1 MLLLLLGI
9 ACRDKLDSRGS
20 PTDSAGLPHT
30 ATPPTETGAPDS
42 ETDTESELESET
54 ETGAETETE
63 TETETEH
70 TEPPPTWAAGQADAQ
85 IACAIAEAEGLA
97 TRLWWPSSEDARH
110 GAVPVFVR
118 VGGAGSVGWDIGHD
132 PALATQNGAAVVQFL
147 RPGTADPD
155 GSASGGVDDFGG
167 PGVRDAFACAVR
179 FVRGEVNT
187 LDGASREDLAP
198 FLPGFVVGTGLSLGG
213 GHVLNAAVGD
223 ATLPVDGVVMWES
236 PLTDQ
241 ITLQEMSPFGTL
253 VGNFEPGS
261 CTLDGGCPFPGRQ
274 EILRYHRSGVLWAD
288 ANRDDVLDAGEAYF
302 RPLIDQITGFSYVST
317 EMHAEVEAN
326 AAAVFAPVGGVPAD
340 WQDAASTEAFWL
352 GWDAVASLRAV
363 RDSGDDRPMF
373 VLGSRLDHAQ
383 LVHEHTRVG
392 LEGVSGARFFRLNP
406 DSTYLGGLGETDLL
420 EFPANTVVDDPVVLD
435 ALNEPRPDRQLLA
448 AELEVVDR
456 LHADV
461 WDDDLDDVLFPVA
474 ITE

>member
-1 MLLLLLGI
+1 M
-9 ACRDKLDSRGS
+9 
-20 PTDSAGLPHT
+20 
-30 ATPPTETGAPDS
+30 ETG
-42 ETDTESELESET
+42 
-54 ETGAETETE
+54 TE

-70 TEPPPTWAAGQADAQ
+70 TEPPPTWDAGQADAQ
-85 IACAIAEAEGLA
+85 IDCPIAGAEGLA
-97 TRLWWPSSEDARH
+97 TRLWWPSSKGARH

-132 PALATQNGAAVVQFL
+132 PALATENGAAVVQFL

-167 PGVRDAFACAVR
+167 PGVRDAFACTVR
-179 FVRGEVNT
+179 FVRGEVGA

-213 GHVLNAAVGD
+213 SHVLNAAVGD

-241 ITLQEMSPFGTL
+241 ITLQEMSPFGAL
-253 VGNFEPGS
+253 VDNFEPGS

-274 EILRYHRSGVLWAD
+274 ESLRYHMSGVLWAD
-288 ANRDDVLDAGEAYF
+288 TDGDDVRDASETYF
-302 RPLIDQITGFSYVST
+302 RPLIDQITGFSFVST

-352 GWDAVASLRAV
+352 GWDAVVSLRQV
-363 RDSGDDRPMF
+363 RDAGDDRPMF
-373 VLGSRLDHAQ
+373 VLGSRFDHAQ
-383 LVHEHTRVG
+383 IVHEHTRVG

-406 DSTYLGGLGETDLL
+406 DSAYLGGLGETDLL
-420 EFPANTVVDDPVVLD
+420 EFPGNTVVDDPAVLD

-448 AELEVVDR
+448 AELELVDR
-456 LHADV
+456 LHAGV
-461 WDDDLDDVLFPVA
+461 WDDDLDAVLIPVVP
-474 ITE
+474 TE